1 MKSYRPEELF
11 DDDGGLRP
19 ELAALAPQGERRMGA
34 NPHANG
40 GLLLRDLKLPD
51 YADYALAV
59 PQPGAVLGEA
69 TRRLGDFLRDVMQRN
84 LPRRN
89 FRVMGPDET
98 VSKSLFF
105 HHVDD
110 LHVVEEAIGIVYLLE
125 FMARLF
131 ISTRR
136 LRDIFN
142 PVGLADL
149 IVTASLLTPS
159 LAENFVFLR
168 VIRALRLLRSYHM
181 INNLRRQS
189 KFVRIHEDVIFSISS
204 CWSSFSL

>member
-1 MKSYRPEELF
+1 
-11 DDDGGLRP
+11 
-19 ELAALAPQGERRMGA
+19 
-34 NPHANG
+34 
-40 GLLLRDLKLPD
+40 
-51 YADYALAV
+51 
-59 PQPGAVLGEA
+59 
-69 TRRLGDFLRDVMQRN
+69 
-84 LPRRN
+84 
-89 FRVMGPDET
+89 
-98 VSKSLFF
+98 
-105 HHVDD
+105 
-110 LHVVEEAIGIVYLLE
+110 VVEEAIGIVYLLE
-125 FMARLF
+125 FRARLF